1 MGVLFAM
8 DAFEGAGVSSLIALR
23 KGDRVMSRIGA
34 SLMEETMICAELVL
48 IENAEVP
55 PEAAVVA

>member
-23 KGDRVMSRIGA
+23 KGDRVLSRTGA
-34 SLMEETMICAELVL
+34 SLMEETMIWAEPVL
-48 IENAEVP
+48 LEKAVVP